1 MKSLWIAGMLLVA
14 VTAYAGQLQVQIPN
28 LTPDAEGRLGVLIV
42 NLCDNPDC
50 YNHDG
55 ENGHTYLNR
64 QRDDLPAQQPLQ
76 NADPVTFAFSD
87 LPTGTYSV
95 VLHHDR
101 DSDGDAR
108 SVTCAFGKPYDG
120 VGFSNNMDPRRLWR
134 KPRWKEVKV
143 DVGEADNTH
152 LTIDLLYMCD

>member
-1 MKSLWIAGMLLVA
+1 MKSWWMAGMLFVA
-14 VTAYAGQLQVQIPN
+14 TTAYAGQLEVHVPN

-42 NLCDNPDC
+42 NLCDNLDC
-50 YNHDG
+50 YDHDG
-55 ENGHTYLNR
+55 ADGHTYLNR

-76 NADPVTFAFSD
+76 STDPVTFTFHD

-101 DSDGDAR
+101 DSDGDAT
-108 SVTCAFGKPYDG
+108 SVTCFLGKPYDG
-120 VGFSNNMDPRRLWR
+120 VAFSNNMDPRRLWR
-134 KPRWKEVKV
+134 KPRWNEVKV
-143 DVGEADNTH
+143 DIDEADTH

>member
-1 MKSLWIAGMLLVA
+1 MTGLLFVVA
-14 VTAYAGQLQVQIPN
+14 TACAGQLQVQVPN

-50 YNHDG
+50 YDHDG
-55 ENGHTYLNR
+55 EEGHAYLNR
-64 QRDDLPAQQPLQ
+64 LRDDLPAQQTLQ
-76 NADPVTFAFSD
+76 DASPVTFTFRD
-87 LPTGTYSV
+87 LPPGSYSV

-134 KPRWKEVKV
+134 KPRWNEVRIA
-143 DVGEADNTH
+143 VGEADTRLAIN
-152 LTIDLLYMCD
+152 LLYMCD

>member
-1 MKSLWIAGMLLVA
+1 MKRWWIAGLLFVA
-14 VTAYAGQLQVQIPN
+14 ATAHAGQLQVHVPN

-50 YNHDG
+50 YDHDG
-55 ENGHTYLNR
+55 EAGHTYLNR

-76 NADPVTFAFSD
+76 GTDPVTFTFRD

-101 DSDGDAR
+101 DSDGDAT
-108 SVTCAFGKPYDG
+108 SVTCFLGKPYDG
-120 VGFSNNMDPRRLWR
+120 VAFSNNMDPRRLWR
-134 KPRWKEVKV
+134 KPRWNEVKV
-143 DVGEADNTH
+143 DVGDADLH

>member
-1 MKSLWIAGMLLVA
+1 MKGWWLAGILFVTT
-14 VTAYAGQLQVQIPN
+14 TAYAGELRVHVPN
-28 LTPDAEGRLGVLIV
+28 LTADAEGRLGVLIV

-50 YNHDG
+50 YDHDG
-55 ENGHTYLNR
+55 EDGHTYLNR
-64 QRDDLPAQQPLQ
+64 QRDDLPTRQTLQ
-76 NADPVTFAFSD
+76 NADPVTFTFND
-87 LPTGTYSV
+87 LPTGAYSV

-143 DVGEADNTH
+143 AVGESDTR